1 MDDAAAYDVMRRFGK
16 AYFSR
21 DAARLEQVIT
31 PDAEWH
37 FAFGPDAPHGRV
49 RKGLQGFMQG
59 IAENDALFEK
69 LRFNDV
75 AIKALDDERLVM
87 TYVLDGQ
94 YRGGAAFALRG
105 IEMVTVREG
114 RVAMKDV
121 FWKQSGGA

>member
-1 MDDAAAYDVMRRFGK
+1 MDDAAAFDVMHRFGK

-49 RKGLQGFMQG
+49 RKGVAGFMQG

-69 LRFNDV
+69 LRFNEV
-75 AIKALDDERLVM
+75 VIKALDDEHLVM

-105 IEMVTVREG
+105 IELVTVRDG
-114 RVAMKDV
+114 RVAIKDV
-121 FWKQSGGA
+121 FWKQFRPA